1 MGQRALKLS
10 FDRFSVY
17 QAIVHLSAIAF
28 LSCMWWR
35 WAPAEIPFADLVF
48 WIVFGLAAHAVQF
61 IAAAFHGH
69 NIRVSV
75 GFAASTAI
83 IALFPPPIAMA
94 LISLSSLSWRNLTGQ
109 TPWYKVLFSRSM
121 FVLCGG
127 VASLA
132 FNFIYA
138 FRLLDDVAWTI
149 LSNLAAAVI
158 YFVVNSLLVS
168 MAVAFASNRPVLQ
181 VWRSASNAITLVSYL
196 TLATFGSALA
206 LVYVHVSPLA
216 VLFFGIPLVASYYA
230 LQNSA
235 RIRQFHTQLIQSLSD
250 SIALKEPHTAGHTR
264 RIAVY
269 AQHMGRILGL
279 RGGELE
285 SLYLA
290 GLLHD
295 LGKLGMPDRVLL
307 KPGPL
312 TDDEWLEARR
322 HPVDGWRL
330 LNPYQDLQHV
340 ARVVRHH
347 HERYDGSGYP
357 DGLKGEDIPIGSRIV
372 AVVDAFDAMY
382 LGRPYRK
389 PVPWEDV
396 KEEFVRSSGNHFDPR
411 VVDAFLTIDWPRES
425 ERLMAQEY
433 EVAH

>member
-1 MGQRALKLS
+1 MS

-28 LSCMWWR
+28 LSYMWWYE
-35 WAPAEIPFADLVF
+35 APAEIPFADLAF
-48 WIVFGLAAHAVQF
+48 WIAFGLAAHAVQF
-61 IAAAFHGH
+61 IAAAFHGQ

-83 IALFPPPIAMA
+83 IALFPPSIAMA
-94 LISLSSLSWRNLTGQ
+94 LISISSLSWRNLTGQ

-127 VASLA
+127 VASLT
-132 FNFIYA
+132 FNYIYA
-138 FRLLDDVAWTI
+138 FGLLDAATWTV
-149 LSNLAAAVI
+149 LSNLIAATV

-168 MAVAFASNRPVLQ
+168 AAVAFASGRPVLQ
-181 VWRSASNAITLVSYL
+181 VWRSASSAITLMSYL

-206 LVYVHVSPLA
+206 LVYRNVSPLA

-235 RIRQFHTQLIQSLSD
+235 RVRQFYTQLIQSLSD
-250 SIALKEPHTAGHTR
+250 SIDLKEPHTGGHTR
-264 RIAVY
+264 RVAIY
-269 AQHMGRILGL
+269 AQHLGRLMGL
-279 RGGELE
+279 RGNELE
-285 SLYLA
+285 SLFLA

-312 TDDEWLEARR
+312 TNEEWQEARR

-330 LNPYQDLQHV
+330 LSPYEHLDAV

-347 HERYDGSGYP
+347 HERFDGTGYP
-357 DGLKGEDIPIGSRIV
+357 DGLKGDEIPIGARIV
-372 AVVDAFDAMY
+372 SVVDAFDAMY
-382 LGRPYRK
+382 LGRPYRG
-389 PVPWEDV
+389 PVPWDDV
-396 KEEFVRSSGNHFDPR
+396 KEEFIRSSGTQFDPK
-411 VVDAFLTIDWPRES
+411 VVEAFLTVNWPEES
-425 ERLMAQEY
+425 ERLAAQEY
-433 EVAH
+433 EIAH